1 MKTKNA
7 TPTCETLEGIIR
19 SACDQVRKL
28 MAEDG
33 DPSMRRAC
41 AALKEEAQGIILRAG
56 EFSALYITGERHRV
70 HERRA
75 ARALVAL
82 AAPLAPRTSL
92 RKINMVCAAVFLA
105 EYIGRQ
111 RKANETIANTPANLA
126 KLHALAVNG
135 TPMFYIWLDAV
146 DDAATTSVYLTEDA
160 ARADIARLE
169 ADDKEAGI
177 YEPDAYSIINA
188 APYFA

>member
-1 MKTKNA
+1 MKTNNA
-7 TPTCETLEGIIR
+7 TPTCATLEGIIR

-82 AAPLAPRTSL
+82 AAPPSR
-92 RKINMVCAAVFLA
+92 
-105 EYIGRQ
+105 
-111 RKANETIANTPANLA
+111 PARR
-126 KLHALAVNG
+126 
-135 TPMFYIWLDAV
+135 
-146 DDAATTSVYLTEDA
+146 S
-160 ARADIARLE
+160 AR
-169 ADDKEAGI
+169 
-177 YEPDAYSIINA
+177 
-188 APYFA
+188 